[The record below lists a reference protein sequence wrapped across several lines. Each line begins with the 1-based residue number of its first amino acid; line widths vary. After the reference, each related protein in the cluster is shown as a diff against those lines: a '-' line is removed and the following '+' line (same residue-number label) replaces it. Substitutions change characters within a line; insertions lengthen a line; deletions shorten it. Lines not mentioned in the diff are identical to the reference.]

1 MWLNALLLSV
11 GVVFAFLATQT
22 AFAEEVFIANDGE
35 CAAGKEPCLE
45 GPQALKLA
53 AESGLYDRI
62 VVLPNYR
69 MSGALG
75 DTIYVHPTV
84 EEIVGSSDPRSVVRV
99 NQDCPSSAPASS
111 FAFFTLGGSLF
122 IKDLEF
128 VAGCDDAGPHAFFET
143 ESHSLTV
150 RDSVFRGNADSHFIQ
165 VSQNGEVELNG
176 CLFSNAAT
184 ALLVNSTS
192 GPAVIKLNDCHF
204 ADNHRDL
211 HVLSDIVSFLKVSKS
226 TFLRTKGSASLGI
239 SANNATLPVSLDIL
253 NNSFRELHGSAVV
266 LGSTGHSHSIVSFN
280 LKNNEIVGCS
290 GFALEVLTPFQARLD
305 IKHNNIFANNG
316 ASSSSSF
323 GGDTPQ
329 MRVEEADIARLA
341 LDGNYWG
348 EGASLVLLLGV
359 EEAWITRLGAPLVFR
374 EDEIGTIG
382 FEDLYID
389 LGALQVFSESTDEEE
404 ESIHPWSVGYYTSAP
419 FAQPF
424 FPLICTPF
432 FQIRYVF
439 ALNQLDHVQL
449 SIGMQYNQSEQ
460 RERCVEV
467 IEGEGLVP
475 LIWYYSLQQETA
487 LPLEGGGWTPFPS
500 SLCSLGRGE
509 KMIWCKFNRSLEGS
523 NLVEAISHTGIA
535 LAVFLMEPTQA
546 LEAQEHS
553 RMKTSF
559 ISNTANFVLFTSEE
573 EGEEEEEGQDGVA
586 VFAEFASLTELS
598 SDGAV
603 ISSQLIPKEQ
613 EVDSAN
619 SSFSAIM
626 PNGARLQ
633 WSFRALQAGEEVSF
647 GEVVFRADRESS
659 KWSIRV
665 EDWPFVNQDEHLL
678 RLRFKLFPQ
687 RPFTEKR
694 EEETERE
701 EVRRHI
707 LSNEGEELTMSLLNF
722 ALVDGA
728 EEEKREVMVEFSED
742 LSMVSFTFPS
752 FLSHVEYDPDLSLLL
767 SEGVD
772 GGGDGGDGD
781 GEGKDDDE
789 PNDIVVIA
797 VPTAVGVVVLAG
809 VVVGAVLLVLR
820 LHQHN
825 VYMQRVTRTTKHMNA

>member
-1 MWLNALLLSV
+1 MSLNALLLSV

-22 AFAEEVFIANDGE
+22 AFAQEVFIANNGE
-35 CAAGKEPCLE
+35 CPAGKEPCLE

-62 VVLPNYR
+62 VVLPNFR

-84 EEIVGSSDPRSVVRV
+84 EEIVGSPGPRSIVRV
-99 NQDCPSSAPASS
+99 NQDCPSSAPASA

-122 IKDLEF
+122 VKDLEF
-128 VAGCDDAGPHAFFET
+128 VAGCEDAGPHAFFET
-143 ESHSLTV
+143 KGHSLTV
-150 RDSVFRGNADSHFIQ
+150 RDSVFRGNADTHCIQ

-176 CLFSNAAT
+176 CFFSNAAT
-184 ALLVNSTS
+184 ALLVNST
-192 GPAVIKLNDCHF
+192 ADAAFIQLNDCHF

-211 HVLSDIVSFLKVSKS
+211 HMLSDIVSFLKVSKS
-226 TFLRTKGSASLGI
+226 TFLRTKGPASLDI

-253 NNSFRELHGSAVV
+253 NNSFRQ
-266 LGSTGHSHSIVSFN
+266 
-280 LKNNEIVGCS
+280 NNEIVGCD

-348 EGASLVLLLGV
+348 EGASLELLLGV
-359 EEAWITRLGAPLVFR
+359 QEAWITRLGAPLVFR

-382 FEDLYID
+382 FEELYID
-389 LGALQVFSESTDEEE
+389 LGALQVFSESTNEDE
-404 ESIHPWSVGYYTSAP
+404 ESIHPWSVGYYASAP

-432 FQIRYVF
+432 FQLRYVF
-439 ALNQLDHVQL
+439 ELNQLDHVQL

-475 LIWYYSLQQETA
+475 LIWYYSLQQGTA
-487 LPLEGGGWTPFPS
+487 LPLEGGGWTPFPP
-500 SLCSLGRGE
+500 SLCSLERGE

-546 LEAQEHS
+546 LEAQQHS

-559 ISNTANFVLFTSEE
+559 ISNTTNFVLFTSEE
-573 EGEEEEEGQDGVA
+573 GEEEGEGQGGVA
-586 VFAEFASLTELS
+586 VFAEFASLTEVS

-613 EVDSAN
+613 EVDSGN

-665 EDWPFVNQDEHLL
+665 EDWPFVDEEEHLL

-694 EEETERE
+694 EEGTERE

-707 LSNEGEELTMSLLNF
+707 LSNEGEELSMSLLNF
-722 ALVDGA
+722 ALVDGK
-728 EEEKREVMVEFSED
+728 EEEKKEVVVEFSED

-789 PNDIVVIA
+789 ANDIVVIA

-820 LHQHN
+820 LRQHN
-825 VYMQRVTRTTKHMNA
+825 VYLRRVTRTTKHMNV